1 MVYKVKCKEVILEN
15 ISLENSLELA
25 SEIMFLNENVT
36 GTGGGSL
43 ALSCKGPC
51 QEVWHCWFS
60 VTKLQ
65 CQLPLMGPLCF
76 LITIAHGLYKF
87 W

>member
-1 MVYKVKCKEVILEN
+1 MYKVKCKEVILEN

-43 ALSCKGPC
+43 ALSCKGSC

-65 CQLPLMGPLCF
+65 CQLPLMGPPCF
-76 LITIAHGLYKF
+76 PITIAHGLYKF